1 MKQIEAKLSQ
11 NKKDKPKGVPS
22 NPKAAQHAMLLEE
35 IKVKQKKMLSKQTI
49 DDATQDEEKSE
60 KKEPEKPSKPQPSN
74 PPRAP
79 SPPPGPSV
87 EFSSKIISK
96 SKVLSQTQKE
106 TSHVKA
112 ATSALTNG
120 ITITPTNIRLTNP
133 TTKPSTTTT
142 TTSKPYTNTTTI
154 KPNTTAANTISAAGI
169 TKSRVSIGGF
179 PSKLP
184 VSKTLSGPPNKEMS
198 TAARAAIFET
208 QQWSERSR
216 GSGSVNKRPS
226 PDVPSKPRPH
236 SATTTA
242 AIMKEFRPEEKPSQA
257 NLKPPSAYFDSQKK
271 PSAGKPLVSI
281 SAYPSPS
288 HRPTPV
294 KMDFL
299 PSAKI
304 EVNGVNVGDSHATKD
319 VLQNELKSTL
329 TRSNLRQRST
339 VGNVFEGPIPPAAS
353 SASTSTT
360 TKPSFTT
367 TTIVNTATP
376 PKASLSSKYGSI
388 GNGTKEQQ

>member
-1 MKQIEAKLSQ
+1 
-11 NKKDKPKGVPS
+11 
-22 NPKAAQHAMLLEE
+22 
-35 IKVKQKKMLSKQTI
+35 
-49 DDATQDEEKSE
+49 
-60 KKEPEKPSKPQPSN
+60 
-74 PPRAP
+74 
-79 SPPPGPSV
+79 
-87 EFSSKIISK
+87 
-96 SKVLSQTQKE
+96 
-106 TSHVKA
+106 
-112 ATSALTNG
+112 
-120 ITITPTNIRLTNP
+120 
-133 TTKPSTTTT
+133 
-142 TTSKPYTNTTTI
+142 
-154 KPNTTAANTISAAGI
+154 
-169 TKSRVSIGGF
+169 
-179 PSKLP
+179 
-184 VSKTLSGPPNKEMS
+184 
-198 TAARAAIFET
+198 
-208 QQWSERSR
+208 
-216 GSGSVNKRPS
+216 
-226 PDVPSKPRPH
+226 
-236 SATTTA
+236 
-242 AIMKEFRPEEKPSQA
+242 MKEFRPEEKPSQA

-388 GNGTKEQQ
+388 GNGTKG